1 MTPIFF
7 LISMGFSLMSK
18 PSIVT
23 FPYVGVT
30 SVASIFMSVVF
41 PAPFGPNIVRNSPF
55 SILRLIFLR
64 TTFVPNDFDRFS
76 IEIIGISP
84 V

>member
-1 MTPIFF
+1 
-7 LISMGFSLMSK
+7 MGFSLMSK
-18 PSIVT
+18 PSIVI
-23 FPYVGVT
+23 FPYVGLT

-76 IEIIGISP
+76 IEIIWISP
-84 V
+84 LLHWINYA

>member
-1 MTPIFF
+1 
-7 LISMGFSLMSK
+7 MSK

-23 FPYVGVT
+23 LPYVGLT

-55 SILRLIFLR
+55 SILRVIFLR
-64 TTFVPNDFDRFS
+64 TIFVPNDFDRFS

-84 V
+84 VIYWINYT

>member
-1 MTPIFF
+1 
-7 LISMGFSLMSK
+7 
-18 PSIVT
+18 
-23 FPYVGVT
+23 
-30 SVASIFMSVVF
+30 MSVVF

-55 SILRLIFLR
+55 SILRLILLR

-84 V
+84 FLHWINYT

>member
-1 MTPIFF
+1 
-7 LISMGFSLMSK
+7 MSK
-18 PSIVT
+18 PSILT
-23 FPYVGVT
+23 FPYVGLT

-55 SILRLIFLR
+55 SILRVIFLR

-84 V
+84 AWYSINYK

>member
-7 LISMGFSLMSK
+7 LISMGFSLISK

-23 FPYVGVT
+23 FPYVGLT

-64 TTFVPNDFDRFS
+64 TTFVPNDFDKFS
-76 IEIIGISP
+76 IEMIGISP

>member
-1 MTPIFF
+1 
-7 LISMGFSLMSK
+7 MSK

-23 FPYVGVT
+23 FPYVGLT
-30 SVASIFMSVVF
+30 SVARIFMSVVF

-76 IEIIGISP
+76 IEIMLISP
-84 V
+84 VRY